1 ARVRIGRAG
10 GAARHPAGPEGGH
23 GGDFRRQQGL
33 PRRPHLRDEPRPD
46 RRARRRAARAPRD
59 EARPGQ
65 GRGLLGL
72 RAVDR
77 AAEQPGRKMR
87 DPLLRL
93 RTDLGRGGLLAL
105 ALLVAAF
112 AFHAAVVRPLGQKN
126 AALALELAQAKPAPV
141 ERAGAR
147 LERFYEALERTET
160 VTDWLAKLYAISTA
174 SGLEMKS
181 ATYRTHAPAK

>member
-1 ARVRIGRAG
+1 
-10 GAARHPAGPEGGH
+10 
-23 GGDFRRQQGL
+23 
-33 PRRPHLRDEPRPD
+33 
-46 RRARRRAARAPRD
+46 
-59 EARPGQ
+59 
-65 GRGLLGL
+65 
-72 RAVDR
+72 
-77 AAEQPGRKMR
+77 MR

-181 ATYRTHAPAK
+181 ATYRTHAPAKGSRIERYEIVLPVEGTYGQLRDFVGRALAEIPVLSLDQLSLRRESRTQGEVQAELRLTLHRVRP